1 MIELKIFEN
10 LPKHAD
16 SIIRY
21 PKNPKVVAN
30 WLKPFVKKGI
40 TLDEIIMFIQT
51 KPYYPNNE
59 EYKHSLHFFLLKET
73 LGLNLEPWEWFNNL
87 RNDPSQI
94 NNNKEFI
101 RYFKIWSITK
111 N

>member
-40 TLDEIIMFIQT
+40 TLDQITDFIY
-51 KPYYPNNE
+51 KRSYFLCIN
-59 EYKHSLHFFLLKET
+59 EYKKSLHFLVLTET
-73 LGLNLEPWEWFNNL
+73 LGLDLEPWEWFYSSHKFNMK
-87 RNDPSQI
+87 S
-94 NNNKEFI
+94 NKEFI